1 MTRQEVID
9 ELKDICAVIPED
21 GELVAEDSLDV
32 LATKLIEEGSEDLS
46 EAELDAINE
55 MIYDSFVD
63 PETVCNE
70 LINML
75 MSSGTKVEDIEDPLT
90 ADMWD
95 DLTDEEIAARTS
107 DDGVNWAEYP
117 DHEYQEGCD
126 GKDCTEDLTEEKN
139 LSIDSIEGRVQAYQN
154 EIKAISDMTKDG
166 IEDDLIS
173 VVTEMYEDGNTSL
186 DYRDEKEVL
195 SWIKKNSKLSAEEF
209 FKKLVDQMNDLIDR
223 LQKSETVKEAY
234 YGKDSIIAGDIP
246 GKTNTFYSLLV
257 MRFNNM
263 GYDEVNH
270 PLLVGKYEWDW
281 NPFGDDSLVMF
292 GPSEE
297 FFDKIVRYIESE
309 VTNEGSA
316 WYNRDYEVCQVEG
329 RMANPDNFKPGYAGP
344 WALCIEAKEYD
355 RQIDDI
361 SDIPLPADVRAE
373 YARRRKIRRGT
384 KPAA

>member
-32 LATKLIEEGSEDLS
+32 LATKLIEEGSEDIS
-46 EAELDAINE
+46 EEELDAINE

-70 LINML
+70 LINIL
-75 MSSGTKVEDIEDPLT
+75 MSGGTKVEDIEDPLT

-95 DLTDEEIAARTS
+95 DLTDEEIAALTS

-117 DHEYQEGCD
+117 DHHYQEGCE
-126 GKDCTEDLTEEKN
+126 GGDC
-139 LSIDSIEGRVQAYQN
+139 
-154 EIKAISDMTKDG
+154 
-166 IEDDLIS
+166 
-173 VVTEMYEDGNTSL
+173 
-186 DYRDEKEVL
+186 
-195 SWIKKNSKLSAEEF
+195 
-209 FKKLVDQMNDLIDR
+209 
-223 LQKSETVKEAY
+223 KEAY

-373 YARRRKIRRGT
+373 YARRRKLRRST

>member
-1 MTRQEVID
+1 MTRQDVIN

-21 GELVAEDSLDV
+21 GELVAEDSLDA
-32 LATKLIEEGSEDLS
+32 LATKLMEEGSEDIS
-46 EAELDAINE
+46 EEELDAINE
-55 MIYDSFVD
+55 MIYDSFVE
-63 PETVCNE
+63 PETVCHE

-75 MSSGTKVEDIEDPLT
+75 MSSGTKVEDIEDPLM

-95 DLTDEEIAARTS
+95 DLTDEEVAALAS

-117 DHEYQEGCD
+117 DHHYQEGCE
-126 GKDCTEDLTEEKN
+126 GKECKEEVEVPAETEE
-139 LSIDSIEGRVQAYQN
+139 
-154 EIKAISDMTKDG
+154 
-166 IEDDLIS
+166 
-173 VVTEMYEDGNTSL
+173 VTE
-186 DYRDEKEVL
+186 EVEA
-195 SWIKKNSKLSAEEF
+195 AEE
-209 FKKLVDQMNDLIDR
+209 V
-223 LQKSETVKEAY
+223 EEAY

-270 PLLVGKYEWDW
+270 PLLVGEYEWDW

-297 FFDKIVRYIESE
+297 FFDKIVHYIESE
-309 VTNEGSA
+309 VENEGSA

-329 RMANPDNFKPGYAGP
+329 SRAITKNFDPGYAGP
-344 WALCIEAKEYD
+344 WALCIEAKDYD

-361 SDIPLPADVRAE
+361 SEKPLPADVRAE